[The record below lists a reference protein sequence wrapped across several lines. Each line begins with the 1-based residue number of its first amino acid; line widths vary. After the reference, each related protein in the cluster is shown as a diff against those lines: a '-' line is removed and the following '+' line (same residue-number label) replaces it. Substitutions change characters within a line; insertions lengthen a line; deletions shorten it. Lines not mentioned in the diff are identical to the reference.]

1 VLLTLA
7 ALLRAGGAL
16 AESEAPSIRLFVPFA
31 AGGESD
37 ASAQNFLKSARH
49 AARGRRFEIT
59 YLTDEAGAAASRAVR
74 GAPPDGRTV
83 LLARAGSVAILPAL
97 SPRTAVAVSEF
108 TVLGV
113 LEQAPLICAVRRAS
127 DITSMRELQRAIAAS
142 PGRLR
147 YSTGAP
153 GTLQNL
159 AVRYFLALSG
169 LPDNAARPVHFAQG
183 SQVTQAL
190 LDGEVD
196 FCCNSARSVVPQ
208 VQSGALRG
216 LMTTAQG
223 RMKSLPRLQNAAELG
238 LRDMQQLQ
246 GWSALLGPPG
256 MPASVVADWRAL
268 LERVADDPEWQAG
281 VGALFAAP
289 RIRAFRD
296 PAQYL
301 QQQSQ
306 FYERLVTQL
315 GAKP

>member
-16 AESEAPSIRLFVPFA
+16 AEPEADSIRLFVPFA

-37 ASAQNFLKSARH
+37 ASVQNFLKSARH
-49 AARGRRFEIT
+49 TAHGRRFEIT

-74 GAPPDGRTV
+74 RAAPDGRTL
-83 LLARAGSVAILPAL
+83 LLARPGSVAILPAL
-97 SPRTAVAVSEF
+97 SPRTALAVSEF
-108 TVLGV
+108 TVLGM
-113 LEQAPLICAVRRAS
+113 LEQAPLICAVRGAS

-147 YSTGAP
+147 YSTSGP
-153 GTLQNL
+153 GTLQSL

-169 LPDNAARPVHFAQG
+169 LPDDAARPVHFGQG
-183 SQVTQAL
+183 SQVTQAV

-223 RMKSLPRLQNAAELG
+223 RLKSLPRLQNAAELG

-246 GWSALLGPPG
+246 GWSALLGPVG
-256 MPASVVADWRAL
+256 MPAEAVQRWRAL
-268 LERVADDPEWQAG
+268 LDKVAADPEWQAG
-281 VGALFAAP
+281 TEALGASPL
-289 RIRAFRD
+289 IRAIKE
-296 PAQYL
+296 PAHYL
-301 QQQSQ
+301 QQQSR
-306 FYERLVTQL
+306 FYERLVTTL
-315 GAKP
+315 EARP